1 MDEVLTRYLHFLQQS
16 ERSPATLKNYA
27 ADLKAFAHWFISANQ
42 EDFYLTRLTPQDL
55 RAYKRYLVE
64 ERQHKPNTINRKLAA
79 LKGFLGWAEQAGML
93 PHALTLPK
101 FVAEVKIGPR
111 WLDKNE
117 QHQLLR
123 TLERY
128 ANIRDN
134 AIVQILLSTGLR
146 VQELCQICWQ
156 DVFLSDRK
164 GLLIVRAGKGSKRR
178 EIPLNKDAREA
189 FMRLGYAEHAGKP
202 TLVFQGQ
209 RGPLTPRG
217 IQFML
222 KRYAAI
228 AQLDK
233 SLSPHHLRHS
243 FCKNLVNAGIG
254 LEKIAVMAG
263 HENLEITRR
272 YCEPSMH
279 DLQQAVERISEME
292 M

>member
-1 MDEVLTRYLHFLQQS
+1 MDEIVVRYLHFLQHA

-42 EDFYLTRLTPQDL
+42 EDFCLTRLTPRDL

-79 LKGFLGWAEQAGML
+79 LKGFLGWAEQAGLL
-93 PHALTLPK
+93 PHALMLPK
-101 FVAEVKIGPR
+101 CVPEVKIGPR

-128 ANIRDN
+128 ANVRDN

-146 VQELCQICWQ
+146 VQELCQIRWQ
-156 DVFLSDRK
+156 DVFISDRK

-189 FMRLGYAEHAGKP
+189 FMRLGYAEHAGQSV
-202 TLVFQGQ
+202 LVFQGQ

-222 KRYAAI
+222 KRYATL

-272 YCEPSMH
+272 YCEPSMQ